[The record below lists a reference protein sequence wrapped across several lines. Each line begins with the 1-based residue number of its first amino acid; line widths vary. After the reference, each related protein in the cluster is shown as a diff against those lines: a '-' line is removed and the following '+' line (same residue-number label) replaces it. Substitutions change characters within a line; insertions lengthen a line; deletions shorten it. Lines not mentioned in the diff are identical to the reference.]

1 MTGLVVWRYLFSKA
15 NRHRG
20 RVVRIMISLALSTL
34 IMLTILSMMD
44 SMQSARTDA
53 LKRVRSFP
61 VTVTVSSRDEAES
74 LISEYGQQATGF
86 VYREDLG
93 LTGVKEGCGEGECGA
108 CSVIKDGKLVT
119 SCIIPVG
126 AVNGSHI
133 YTIEGIRDTEKGKCI
148 IDAFAEGGAVQCGF
162 CIPGMV
168 MAAYALLESNPKPTE
183 LEIRKG
189 ISGNICRCTGYDLIV
204 ESIRLASEKGGSLW
218 A

>member
-1 MTGLVVWRYLFSKA
+1 MLSEIVFHVNGKKIVYTGNPLTRLVDVL
-15 NRHRG
+15 
-20 RVVRIMISLALSTL
+20 
-34 IMLTILSMMD
+34 
-44 SMQSARTDA
+44 
-53 LKRVRSFP
+53 
-61 VTVTVSSRDEAES
+61 
-74 LISEYGQQATGF
+74 
-86 VYREDLG
+86 REDLG

-126 AVNGSHI
+126 AVNGSEI

-168 MAAYALLESNPKPTE
+168 MATYALLSSNPHPTE
-183 LEIRKG
+183 MEIRKG

-204 ESIRLASEKGGSLW
+204 ESIKLASERGGDLW